1 MEAASFNRIR
11 SQLRL
16 VVLRLHT
23 QQMYTHEN
31 DNALAS
37 SAINVFYFLSSLF
50 RFLFPNCRNRYC
62 CLL

>member
-1 MEAASFNRIR
+1 MEAASFNHIR
-11 SQLRL
+11 SQLTP

-37 SAINVFYFLSSLF
+37 
-50 RFLFPNCRNRYC
+50 
-62 CLL
+62 LL